1 MELRRLRYFVAVAEE
16 LHFLRAAQRLH
27 IEQSP
32 LSRAIKELEADLGI
46 KLFQRTTRSTRLT
59 RAGEVFLEEA
69 RQILAAVAQ
78 ARASARGAAK
88 GRQGRLTVA
97 FAEGIA
103 HPRLSSLLARYRAT
117 ADQVE
122 LKIVQISFEQQIR
135 ALHSGSLDAGF
146 SFAAV
151 KRNGIQADIVWAEP
165 VAAVLPAKH
174 PLAVKVQI
182 ELKEI
187 AQDPLVLCGGR
198 SGADRHAQLEA
209 AILAASES
217 PNVVEHA
224 ANHEVLLTLVGAGY
238 GVGFVLEG
246 QGQTIQRPD
255 IVVRPIASPP
265 LLVKTYVLYRAED
278 SSGPLASFLEHAR
291 SEFEVDTGR
300 TITA

>member
-32 LSRAIKELEADLGI
+32 LSRAIKELEADLGV
-46 KLFQRTTRSTRLT
+46 KLFHRTTRSTRLT
-59 RAGEVFLEEA
+59 PAGEVLLEEA

-88 GRQGRLTVA
+88 GRQGRLTIA

-103 HPRLSSLLARYRAT
+103 HPRLSSLLARYRAA

-122 LKIVQISFEQQIR
+122 LKVVQMSFEQQIR

-146 SFAAV
+146 SFAAL
-151 KRNGIQADIVWAEP
+151 KRNGIQADTVWADP
-165 VAAVLPAKH
+165 VAAVLPARH
-174 PLAVKVQI
+174 PLAAKAQI

-187 AQDPLVLCGGR
+187 ARDPLVLCGGR
-198 SGADRHAQLEA
+198 SGGDRYTQLEA

-217 PNVVEHA
+217 PNIVEHA
-224 ANHEVLLTLVGAGY
+224 ASHEVLLTLVGAGY
-238 GVGFVLEG
+238 GLGFVLEG

-255 IVVRPIASPP
+255 IVVRPIAGPP
-265 LLVKTYVLYRAED
+265 VVKTYVLYRAAD
-278 SSGPLASFLEHAR
+278 SSGPIASFLEHVRIA
-291 SEFEVDTGR
+291 FEVDAAGA
-300 TITA
+300 ISA